1 MTSPRRLEQDLPV
14 LLGELYLAG
23 TPDYRDDLVRQTA
36 RVRQR
41 PAWTFP
47 ERWLPMELVTTRV
60 PTTRLPW
67 RQLGVLAIIAILLAA
82 MLAVYVGSQQSR
94 VPAPFGPAAN
104 GVVAYSAEGDIYV
117 ADPTTGDARTI
128 VGGSETDL
136 RPIFS
141 PDGTKIAFERQVEAG
156 GGLGHLYVARSDGS
170 APIQV
175 TTEPLLV
182 TESGVGDPYQFS
194 PDGRSLVVAAQ
205 RGGDP
210 SALFLVATDGTGDR
224 KLDLG
229 SVSEKVRWVTEPTFR
244 PPDGAEISF
253 VGTDQDPSDG
263 GPGVFA
269 VNVATGRVRA
279 IVEADST
286 HELDLATWS
295 PDGTALSYATWDA
308 TVGGLTVRTH
318 IVNADGSDD
327 RMLPLPP
334 DADWDVGAAWSN
346 DGTRLHIVRGYTPGW
361 EDARPVIVPVDGSD
375 MGTEIP
381 YQGTIQGDC
390 CYAWKWSP
398 DDTLILGKPIS
409 PSRIALRQVVIDVK
423 AGTIRTAPWD
433 STANPMIQRRAP

>member
-1 MTSPRRLEQDLPV
+1 
-14 LLGELYLAG
+14 
-23 TPDYRDDLVRQTA
+23 
-36 RVRQR
+36 
-41 PAWTFP
+41 
-47 ERWLPMELVTTRV
+47 
-60 PTTRLPW
+60 
-67 RQLGVLAIIAILLAA
+67 
-82 MLAVYVGSQQSR
+82 
-94 VPAPFGPAAN
+94 
-104 GVVAYSAEGDIYV
+104 
-117 ADPTTGDARTI
+117 
-128 VGGSETDL
+128 
-136 RPIFS
+136 
-141 PDGTKIAFERQVEAG
+141 
-156 GGLGHLYVARSDGS
+156 
-170 APIQV
+170 
-175 TTEPLLV
+175 
-182 TESGVGDPYQFS
+182 
-194 PDGRSLVVAAQ
+194 
-205 RGGDP
+205 
-210 SALFLVATDGTGDR
+210 
-224 KLDLG
+224 
-229 SVSEKVRWVTEPTFR
+229 
-244 PPDGAEISF
+244 
-253 VGTDQDPSDG
+253 
-263 GPGVFA
+263 
-269 VNVATGRVRA
+269 VATGRVRA

-318 IVNADGSDD
+318 IVNADGSND